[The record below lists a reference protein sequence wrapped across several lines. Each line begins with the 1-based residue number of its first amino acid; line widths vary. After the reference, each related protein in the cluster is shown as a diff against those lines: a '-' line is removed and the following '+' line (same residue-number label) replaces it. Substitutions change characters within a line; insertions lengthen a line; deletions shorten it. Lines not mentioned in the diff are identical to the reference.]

1 MAEREQAMLSTLQFE
16 EYEMN
21 GEIYK
26 DYSTADHQPLIE
38 WVLSDTA
45 TLSYPFTFSQKHNYV
60 KIATSIDRNLRI
72 YTWDTGKG
80 GTMICW
86 GNLIQYRDGKT
97 IKSFQRSLYGV
108 LHPEEYVENEIDCGS
123 SVNRIHT
130 IYSKD
135 GKAIYLIDKYFRAS
149 SNLAGSNIQA
159 IRIQDG
165 LLEEFCFETCD
176 GFENQVSVEYTIAD
190 WYFKANLGEG
200 WSWIFRLDTM
210 TQDLYVPEVN
220 DILNLTDQY
229 TIYHFDGEYFRP
241 KRSDGPFWIYH
252 ELRNFQELV
261 VLFNTK
267 HYLVRID
274 KISDGKYRYASWSQ
288 GTPMSEKPELI
299 LYGRKKVNN
308 TYIFENGSYIYQI
321 QYDNANCRLI
331 ILRHGK
337 LLLNEIQKTQYD

>member
-1 MAEREQAMLSTLQFE
+1 MSNLRQVKTNFTAGCIGRNLYGRGDLSIFENGARTLENVIIQPTGGVSRRKGLALIDTLPQRARLIPFEFNTEQIYLICISE
-16 EYEMN
+16 
-21 GEIYK
+21 GEIKIYK
-26 DYSTADHQPLIE
+26 EGECIKTLTSPWTEAQLNSLNYTQSAD
-38 WVLSDTA
+38 
-45 TLSYPFTFSQKHNYV
+45 TLLVVHPDVEPQQITRGDNEDWQ
-60 KIATSIDRNLRI
+60 IA
-72 YTWDTGKG
+72 K
-80 GTMICW
+80 ME
-86 GNLIQYRDGKT
+86 
-97 IKSFQRSLYGV
+97 F
-108 LHPEEYVENEIDCGS
+108 
-123 SVNRIHT
+123 
-130 IYSKD
+130 YSKD

-252 ELRNFQELV
+252 ELRNFQEL
-261 VLFNTK
+261 L
-267 HYLVRID
+267 LQLE
-274 KISDGKYRYASWSQ
+274 S
-288 GTPMSEKPELI
+288 
-299 LYGRKKVNN
+299 
-308 TYIFENGSYIYQI
+308 
-321 QYDNANCRLI
+321 
-331 ILRHGK
+331 RHH
-337 LLLNEIQKTQYD
+337 Q